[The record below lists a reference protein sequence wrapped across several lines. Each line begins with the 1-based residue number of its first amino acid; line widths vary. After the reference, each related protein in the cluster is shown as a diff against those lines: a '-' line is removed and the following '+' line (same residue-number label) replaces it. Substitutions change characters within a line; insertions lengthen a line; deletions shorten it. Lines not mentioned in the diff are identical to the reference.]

1 MNTTSTLTP
10 PRSSLTGPSATASA
24 GRWLLAVGE
33 LILVA
38 TLSMMLVDQVT
49 GAVIG
54 AFGLFPLMA
63 HPAGIALVMTVDVL
77 VGTVLWLVHR
87 GRSTSAVLAV
97 AGATALGF
105 AAPLVPFG
113 LGVWDAASAVLAGH
127 VLAAVALVVVVSS
140 MPAHFGIAARPL
152 RSVSPSPVRR
162 GVERVARRWPTV
174 LALLLTFGEFLHPGV
189 SPAWV
194 LVLLGAEYLVI
205 GGIRRQ
211 FGDRRILALHIAGAL
226 AYAALAVAALNVP
239 PVAAGLLIGV
249 GWILH
254 AGWDV
259 ALHRADIVTWRW
271 YAEACIV
278 IDLVVGV
285 SAIVAVLSRI

>member
-1 MNTTSTLTP
+1 MNTTPALTP
-10 PRSSLTGPSATASA
+10 SRSSLAGPSTAASA

-33 LILVA
+33 LVLVA
-38 TLSMMLVDQVT
+38 ALSMMLVDQVT

-54 AFGLFPLMA
+54 ALGLFPLAA

-77 VGTVLWLVHR
+77 FGTVLWLVHR
-87 GRSTSAVLAV
+87 GRSRRAILAV

-105 AAPLVPFG
+105 AAPLVPFA
-113 LGVWDAASAVLAGH
+113 LGAWDAASAVLAGH
-127 VLAAVALVVVVSS
+127 VLAAAALVVVVSR
-140 MPAHFGIAARPL
+140 MPAHFGIGARPL
-152 RSVSPSPVRR
+152 RAVSSSPVRR

-174 LALLLTFGEFLHPGV
+174 LALLLTFGEFLRPGV
-189 SPAWV
+189 SPGWV

-211 FGDRRILALHIAGAL
+211 FGDRRILALHVVGAL

-239 PVAAGLLIGV
+239 SMAAGLLIGV

-278 IDLVVGV
+278 IDLVVGL

>member
-1 MNTTSTLTP
+1 MNTTPTLTP
-10 PRSSLTGPSATASA
+10 SRSSLAGPSTTASA

-33 LILVA
+33 LVLVA
-38 TLSMMLVDQVT
+38 ALSMMLVDQVT

-54 AFGLFPLMA
+54 ALGLFPLVA

-77 VGTVLWLVHR
+77 FGTVLWLVHR
-87 GRSTSAVLAV
+87 GRSTRAILAV
-97 AGATALGF
+97 AGATTLGF
-105 AAPLVPFG
+105 AAPLVPF
-113 LGVWDAASAVLAGH
+113 
-127 VLAAVALVVVVSS
+127 ALVAVVSC
-140 MPAHFGIAARPL
+140 MPAHFGIGARPL
-152 RSVSPSPVRR
+152 RAVSSSPVRR

-174 LALLLTFGEFLHPGV
+174 LALLLTFGEFLRPGV
-189 SPAWV
+189 SPVWA

-211 FGDRRILALHIAGAL
+211 FGDRRILALHVVGAL

-239 PVAAGLLIGV
+239 SVAAGLLIGV

-278 IDLVVGV
+278 IDLVVGL